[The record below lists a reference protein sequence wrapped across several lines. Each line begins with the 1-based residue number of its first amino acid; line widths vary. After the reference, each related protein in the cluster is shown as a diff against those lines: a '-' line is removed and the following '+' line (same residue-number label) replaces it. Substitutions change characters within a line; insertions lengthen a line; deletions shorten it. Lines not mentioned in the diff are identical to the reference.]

1 MQNFIIGRIKSI
13 KYAIKG
19 FWLLV
24 STEHAIITHC
34 ITTLIFIVLGVIFS
48 ITSTEWMIQ
57 TLALGTLLAV
67 EGLNTGLEK
76 ICDFIHPD
84 FNKKIGEIKDVSAG
98 AVSMIF
104 FAVAIVLGIIYIP
117 YIIEYFN

>member
-34 ITTLIFIVLGVIFS
+34 ISALIFIILGFILK
-48 ITSTEWMIQ
+48 INHIEWMIQ
-57 TLALGTLLAV
+57 TMAFGTLLA
-67 EGLNTGLEK
+67 
-76 ICDFIHPD
+76 
-84 FNKKIGEIKDVSAG
+84 
-98 AVSMIF
+98 
-104 FAVAIVLGIIYIP
+104 
-117 YIIEYFN
+117 IE

>member
-34 ITTLIFIVLGVIFS
+34 ISALIFIILGFILK
-48 ITSTEWMIQ
+48 INHIEWMIQ
-57 TLALGTLLAV
+57 TMAFGTLLAI
-67 EGLNTGLEK
+67 EGLNTAIEK
-76 ICDFIHPD
+76 LCDFIHPE

-98 AVSMIF
+98 AVTMVF
-104 FAVAIVLGIIYIP
+104 FAVITVLAIIYIP
-117 YIIEYFN
+117 YIIELF

>member
-34 ITTLIFIVLGVIFS
+34 ISALIFIILGFILK
-48 ITSTEWMIQ
+48 INHIEWMIQ
-57 TLALGTLLAV
+57 TMAFGTLLAI
-67 EGLNTGLEK
+67 EGLNTAVEK
-76 ICDFIHPD
+76 LCDFIHPE
-84 FNKKIGEIKDVSAG
+84 FNKKIGEIKAVSAG
-98 AVSMIF
+98 AVTMVF
-104 FAVAIVLGIIYIP
+104 FAVMIVLAIIYIP
-117 YIIEYFN
+117 YIIELF